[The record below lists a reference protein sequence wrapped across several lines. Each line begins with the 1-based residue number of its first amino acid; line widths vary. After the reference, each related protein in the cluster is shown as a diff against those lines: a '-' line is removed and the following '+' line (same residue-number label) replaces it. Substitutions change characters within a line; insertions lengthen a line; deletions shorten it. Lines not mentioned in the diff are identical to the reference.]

1 VERPAAPGRKKKE
14 PINSCLGIRDKII
27 RVLRFSNI
35 KFTKLKYE
43 YDFKYNAKILH
54 TRIFIFI
61 VVDKITMRPIPGFQ
75 EIRRRMR
82 KWLWK

>member
-1 VERPAAPGRKKKE
+1 VKRIE
-14 PINSCLGIRDKII
+14 PVGFLGIRDMVI
-27 RVLRFSNI
+27 RVLALNI

-43 YDFKYNAKILH
+43 YDFEYNAKILC

-61 VVDKITMRPIPGFQ
+61 VADNITLRPIPGFQ

-82 KWLWK
+82 K

>member
-1 VERPAAPGRKKKE
+1 VKRIE
-14 PINSCLGIRDKII
+14 PVGFLGIRDMVI
-27 RVLRFSNI
+27 RVLALNI

-43 YDFKYNAKILH
+43 YDFVYNRKILR

-61 VVDKITMRPIPGFQ
+61 VADNTTLRPIPGFQ

-82 KWLWK
+82 K